1 MLSPG
6 ERIQDK
12 YRVLRPIGEG
22 GMGAVF
28 ACEHEALKRQVAIK
42 VLYPQ
47 FAADPEAVLRF
58 HREAQAAGRI
68 GQDNI
73 CEVIDIGS
81 LPNGAPYLVMPLLH
95 GEPLSAVI
103 HRDGPLDPARTVDL
117 ISQVLDALAAAHT
130 AGIVHRDLKPDNLF
144 VTRLGSRQLEIVKV
158 LDFGISK
165 ILGNTSVDDRQQVT
179 RTGMVMGTPCYMAP
193 EQARG
198 LKDVD
203 HRADLYAVGAIL
215 YEMLTKRRAFDG
227 ESFNDI
233 LVRVVID
240 PLPPPRQF
248 RPELAPEL
256 EAVVLAAMERDKAQR
271 PQAADEFRER
281 LQAALAAAQAR
292 PAVAAAGGSPVF
304 APTEA
309 RPASAAAAVPTP
321 GGAPRPAAEGAAAA
335 APTLAPGP
343 AGEPTPSGLRSVGP
357 VAAPTT
363 GARPGA
369 IRVAPDGSI
378 VPPPSNRRGL
388 VVGVSAA
395 VLVALAVALVF
406 VLRDGGSGGGSAPES
421 PPAGA
426 PATASAASATPPAPP
441 TPPTPLAVPP
451 SAPVGPVPPGLAAP
465 PDAGPAPEMP
475 ALAAGPDAVLAADMA
490 VTAAATIRV
499 TLEGLRPGA
508 EVRAGGRLVAGN
520 PLELPLDET
529 PVPIEVTL
537 RGYEPFREVV
547 VPSADRTVVV
557 RMRRAGGGTA
567 AAATVPETGPRDAGA
582 GGADARPTTE
592 TVQGRLG
599 TTLVNVYGDEEP

>member
-28 ACEHEALKRQVAIK
+28 ACEHEVLKREVAIK

-73 CEVIDIGS
+73 CEVIDLGS

-117 ISQVLDALAAAHT
+117 ISQVLDALAAAHR

-144 VTRLGSRQLEIVKV
+144 VTHLGSRRLEIVKV

-165 ILGNTSVDDRQQVT
+165 VLGNTAVDDRQQVT

-215 YEMLTKRRAFDG
+215 YEMLTRRRAFDG

-248 RPELAPEL
+248 RPDLAPEL
-256 EAVVLAAMERDKAQR
+256 EAVILAAMDRDKARR
-271 PQAADEFRER
+271 PQSADEFRER

-292 PAVAAAGGSPVF
+292 PVVAGAAGSSVF
-304 APTEA
+304 AATEA
-309 RPASAAAAVPTP
+309 RPASAMIPARTPGAAPAPAAV
-321 GGAPRPAAEGAAAA
+321 GSSVA
-335 APTLAPGP
+335 APES
-343 AGEPTPSGLRSVGP
+343 EPTPSGLRSVGP
-357 VAAPTT
+357 VAAPAT

-369 IRVAPDGSI
+369 IRLAPDGTI
-378 VPPPSNRRGL
+378 VPPRSSRR
-388 VVGVSAA
+388 
-395 VLVALAVALVF
+395 ALAVGLAAVAVVALVVTLVF
-406 VLRDGGSGGGSAPES
+406 AFRGGSRDSAS
-421 PPAGA
+421 PPAPG
-426 PATASAASATPPAPP
+426 PVAAPAPP
-441 TPPTPLAVPP
+441 AIPEPPPLAVSPP
-451 SAPVGPVPPGLAAP
+451 LVAPVVPEPVVPTVVAASPPADAGSASVPPFAAPEPDAAP
-465 PDAGPAPEMP
+465 PDAAPVP
-475 ALAAGPDAVLAADMA
+475 PVASTVR
-490 VTAAATIRV
+490 I
-499 TLEGLRPGA
+499 TLEGLRPGSQ
-508 EVRAGGRLVAGN
+508 VRVAGRAVEGN
-520 PLELPLDET
+520 PVELPAGEAA
-529 PVPIEVTL
+529 VPIEVTL
-537 RGYEPFREVV
+537 RGYEPFREQV
-547 VPSADRTVVV
+547 VPTADRTVAV
-557 RMRRAGGGTA
+557 RMRRASGGTA
-567 AAATVPETGPRDAGA
+567 VAGTTPDSQPRDAGTA
-582 GGADARPTTE
+582 GADARTDTGS
-592 TVQGRLG
+592 VQGRLG

>member
-42 VLYPQ
+42 VLYPN

-117 ISQVLDALAAAHT
+117 ISQVLDALAAAHQ

-248 RPELAPEL
+248 RPDLAPEL
-256 EAVVLAAMERDKAQR
+256 EAVILAAMDRDKTRR
-271 PQAADEFRER
+271 PQTADELRER
-281 LQAALAAAQAR
+281 LQAALASAQACS
-292 PAVAAAGGSPVF
+292 AAAGAAGSPVF

-309 RPASAAAAVPTP
+309 RPAAGPVPASTAGSASASEAAASAESVAAVSSP
-321 GGAPRPAAEGAAAA
+321 GGG
-335 APTLAPGP
+335 
-343 AGEPTPSGLRSVGP
+343 SGMQSVGP
-357 VAAPTT
+357 VSALAT
-363 GARPGA
+363 GSRPGA
-369 IRVAPDGSI
+369 MRVAPDGSL
-378 VPPPSNRRGL
+378 VPPRSNRRGL
-388 VVGVSAA
+388 AFGLASAA
-395 VLVALAVALVF
+395 AVAVVVALVF
-406 VLRDGGSGGGSAPES
+406 AFRGGGGSSGTSSSAAS
-421 PPAGA
+421 SG
-426 PATASAASATPPAPP
+426 ASAAAPTLPAPPAIPPAPSPPVVAPSVPEPVVP
-441 TPPTPLAVPP
+441 TVALLT
-451 SAPVGPVPPGLAAP
+451 GE
-465 PDAGPAPEMP
+465 PDAG
-475 ALAAGPDAVLAADMA
+475 AASPGTPSAVEPDASAPAADT
-490 VTAAATIRV
+490 VAAPSPMVRI
-499 TLEGLRPGA
+499 TLQGLRPGA
-508 EVRAGGRLVAGN
+508 AVRAAGQ
-520 PLELPLDET
+520 PVDGDVVELPLGELA
-529 PVPIEVTL
+529 VPIEVTL
-537 RGYEPFREVV
+537 RGYEPFREEV
-547 VPSADRTVVV
+547 VPSADRTVTV
-557 RMRRAGGGTA
+557 RWRRAGGGTPTVA
-567 AAATVPETGPRDAGA
+567 AAPDAGPRDAGT
-582 GGADARPTTE
+582 GGTTDARPTTE

>member
-1 MLSPG
+1 M
-6 ERIQDK
+6 
-12 YRVLRPIGEG
+12 
-22 GMGAVF
+22 
-28 ACEHEALKRQVAIK
+28 
-42 VLYPQ
+42 
-47 FAADPEAVLRF
+47 
-58 HREAQAAGRI
+58 
-68 GQDNI
+68 
-73 CEVIDIGS
+73 IDIGS
-81 LPNGAPYLVMPLLH
+81 LPDGAPYLVMPLLH

-103 HRDGPLDPARTVDL
+103 QRDGPLDPARAVDL

-198 LKDVD
+198 LRDVD

-256 EAVVLAAMERDKAQR
+256 EAVVLWAMERDKAQR
-271 PQAADEFRER
+271 PQTADEFRER

-292 PAVAAAGGSPVF
+292 PASAAPGGSPVF

-309 RPASAAAAVPTP
+309 RPGSAVVAVPVP
-321 GGAPRPAAEGAAAA
+321 GVGSGPAAGGVAVA
-335 APTLAPGP
+335 APTSLSGP
-343 AGEPTPSGLRSVGP
+343 ASEPTPSGLRSVGP
-357 VAAPTT
+357 VAGPAT

-369 IRVAPDGSI
+369 IRLARDGSI
-378 VPPPSNRRGL
+378 EPPSGKRRGW

-406 VLRDGGSGGGSAPES
+406 VLGDGDGGSSSPGAP
-421 PPAGA
+421 PVVAAGA
-426 PATASAASATPPAPP
+426 ATRVGPSAPPAPSAP
-441 TPPTPLAVPP
+441 GSPSSVPEAVP
-451 SAPVGPVPPGLAAP
+451 SVVVAV
-465 PDAGPAPEMP
+465 PDAGPAAERVAPPVEP
-475 ALAAGPDAVLAADMA
+475 DAGLRADSLAAVPPTVR
-490 VTAAATIRV
+490 I
-499 TLEGLRPGA
+499 TLQGLRSGA
-508 EVRAGGRLVAGN
+508 SVRVDGRPVEGDVV
-520 PLELPLDET
+520 ELPVGET
-529 PVPIEVTL
+529 PVVLEVTA
-537 RGYEPFREVV
+537 RGYESFREEV

-567 AAATVPETGPRDAGA
+567 AVVDGAESGRWDAGA
-582 GGADARPTTE
+582 AGADARSSTE